1 MIQLSVKLFLQAED
15 TFSIRSLLLY
25 GTIYLPHS
33 IITRHNLFIR
43 NPAGNYGSDS
53 SDWYCFFDN
62 GMWNN
67 DIYMAEQIVIL
78 LYVLPISKNIII
90 LSDSTFFL
98 HIGIQKTG
106 STTIQQILQQN
117 IKELKKEKIKYLGR
131 LPVLARK
138 IRVMEEHDP
147 AIIHTL
153 RQQIKE
159 EMGDESFSGNY
170 ILSNEKFAGDKMVGY
185 KNTPVIAETVFKAL
199 EPLDVNVK
207 IIVFLRRQDDF
218 LESTY
223 APRIYSGS
231 TLTFEEFFKNFDTSH
246 FHWDE
251 LVDSYADYFGP
262 SNVIV
267 HRYDQ
272 NFLPHKDS
280 LINLFGDSVGS
291 SFLKNYSETKIHNSG
306 FIRDTLEIER
316 IANNY
321 LDKQEKKYLRDLL
334 RKVGSKDL
342 YEKYS
347 FFNISQRKEFLNNY
361 MESNARVACKYLQD
375 KSGTLFSPLKPGEY
389 DISPYEGLTADK
401 AVLHLTRAILESRSN
416 QVAKNSDKRQ
426 NHSYL
431 KRFIRKLLR

>member
-15 TFSIRSLLLY
+15 TFSFRSLLLY
-25 GTIYLPHS
+25 GTIYLLNN
-33 IITRHNLFIR
+33 IIPKQSFLSD
-43 NPAGNYGSDS
+43 ALKENYGSYPS
-53 SDWYCFFDN
+53 VWYCFFDN
-62 GMWNN
+62 GIWITE
-67 DIYMAEQIVIL
+67 IYMTEQIGIP

-106 STTIQQILQQN
+106 STTIQKILQQN
-117 IKELKKEKIKYLGR
+117 IKELEKEKIKYLGR
-131 LPVLARK
+131 LPVLTRK
-138 IRVMEEHDP
+138 IRVIEEHDP

-159 EMGDESFSGNY
+159 EMGDESLSGKY

-185 KNTPVIAETVFKAL
+185 KNQPVNAKNRFKAL
-199 EPLDVNVK
+199 KPLDVNVK

-223 APRIYSGS
+223 AQRIYSGS

-251 LVDSYADYFGP
+251 LVDSYADYFGS

-291 SFLKNYSETKIHNSG
+291 SFLKNYSETK
-306 FIRDTLEIER
+306 
-316 IANNY
+316 
-321 LDKQEKKYLRDLL
+321 
-334 RKVGSKDL
+334 
-342 YEKYS
+342 
-347 FFNISQRKEFLNNY
+347 
-361 MESNARVACKYLQD
+361 
-375 KSGTLFSPLKPGEY
+375 
-389 DISPYEGLTADK
+389 
-401 AVLHLTRAILESRSN
+401 
-416 QVAKNSDKRQ
+416 
-426 NHSYL
+426 
-431 KRFIRKLLR
+431 